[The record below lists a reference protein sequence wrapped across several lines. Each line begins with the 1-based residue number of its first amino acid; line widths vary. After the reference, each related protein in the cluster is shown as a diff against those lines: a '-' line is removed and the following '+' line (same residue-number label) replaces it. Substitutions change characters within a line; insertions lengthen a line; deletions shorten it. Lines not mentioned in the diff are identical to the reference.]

1 LVKLKNIQ
9 SLKYIEILIKLRKII
24 RSINLESKKVE
35 KELGISIPQL
45 LVLQY
50 LSNQIDYRAFA
61 KDIKEYI
68 NLNAS
73 TVSGIIS
80 RLESKA
86 LVAKSPKPGDK
97 RATYI
102 ILTAKGA
109 EILHKS
115 PPTLQEKLSQRLKKL
130 TPKQIEELDRNIEL
144 LTVIMDVDD
153 MDAAPLLTIEEITN
167 PPD

>member
-1 LVKLKNIQ
+1 MQ
-9 SLKYIEILIKLRKII
+9 YIEIIVKLRKII
-24 RSINLESKKVE
+24 RSINLESKKIE

-45 LVLQY
+45 LVLKY
-50 LSNQIDYRAFA
+50 LTDQKDYRAFA

-86 LVAKSPKPGDK
+86 LVAKLPKQNDK

-109 EILHKS
+109 DLLHKS

-130 TPKQIEELDRNIEL
+130 TPEQIEELDRNIEL
-144 LTVIMDVDD
+144 LTQIMDVED
-153 MDAAPLLTIEEITN
+153 MDAAPLLTVNEITN
-167 PPD
+167 HPK

>member
-1 LVKLKNIQ
+1 ML
-9 SLKYIEILIKLRKII
+9 IEILIKLRKII
-24 RSINLESKKVE
+24 RSINLESKKIE

-50 LSNQIDYRAFA
+50 LSDQNDYRAFA

-80 RLESKA
+80 RLESKS
-86 LVAKSPKPGDK
+86 LVAKLPKPNDK

-109 EILHKS
+109 DLLYKY
-115 PPTLQEKLSQRLKKL
+115 PPTLQEKLSKRLKKL
-130 TPKQIEELDRNIEL
+130 TPEKVEELNKNIEL
-144 LTVIMDVDD
+144 LTLIMDVED
-153 MDAAPLLTIEEITN
+153 MDAAPLLTIEEITSHT
-167 PPD
+167 D

>member
-1 LVKLKNIQ
+1 M
-9 SLKYIEILIKLRKII
+9 KYIEILVKLRKII
-24 RSINLESKKVE
+24 RSINLESKKIE

-45 LVLQY
+45 LVLKY
-50 LSNQIDYRAFA
+50 LSDQNDYRAFA
-61 KDIKEYI
+61 KDIKGYI

-80 RLESKA
+80 RLESKG
-86 LVAKSPKPGDK
+86 LVAKMTKSNDK

-109 EILHKS
+109 ELLHKS

-130 TPKQIEELDRNIEL
+130 TPEQIEELDKNIEL
-144 LTVIMDVDD
+144 LTLILNVED

-167 PPD
+167 HPE

>member
-1 LVKLKNIQ
+1 MQYL
-9 SLKYIEILIKLRKII
+9 EIIVKLRKII
-24 RSINLESKKVE
+24 RSINLESKKIE

-45 LVLQY
+45 LVLKY
-50 LSNQIDYRAFA
+50 LSDQNDYRAFA

-86 LVAKSPKPGDK
+86 LIAKLPKQNDK

-109 EILHKS
+109 DLLHKS

-130 TPKQIEELDRNIEL
+130 SPEQIEELDRNIEL
-144 LTVIMDVDD
+144 LTLIMDVED
-153 MDAAPLLTIEEITN
+153 MDAAPLLTIKEITN
-167 PPD
+167 HPE

>member
-1 LVKLKNIQ
+1 M
-9 SLKYIEILIKLRKII
+9 KYTEILIKLRKII
-24 RSINLESKKVE
+24 RSINLESKKIE

-50 LSNQIDYRAFA
+50 LSDQNDYRAFA

-73 TVSGIIS
+73 TISGIIS

-86 LVAKSPKPGDK
+86 LVAKSQKPNDK
-97 RATYI
+97 RAIYV

-109 EILHKS
+109 DLLYKY
-115 PPTLQEKLSQRLKKL
+115 PPTLQEKLSKRLEKL
-130 TPKQIEELDRNIEL
+130 TAEQIEELDRNIEL
-144 LTVIMDVDD
+144 LTIIMDVEDI
-153 MDAAPLLTIEEITN
+153 DAAPLLTIKEITDH
-167 PPD
+167 PE

>member
-1 LVKLKNIQ
+1 
-9 SLKYIEILIKLRKII
+9 LKYIEILIKLRKII
-24 RSINLESKKVE
+24 RSINLESKKIE

-50 LSNQIDYRAFA
+50 LSDQKDYRAFA

-86 LVAKSPKPGDK
+86 LVAKSTKPDDK

-102 ILTAKGA
+102 LLTAKGA
-109 EILHKS
+109 ELLYKY
-115 PPTLQEKLSQRLKKL
+115 PPTLQEKLSQRLKNL
-130 TPKQIEELDRNIEL
+130 SPNQIEELDRNIDL
-144 LTVIMDVDD
+144 LTIIMDVKDI
-153 MDAAPLLTIEEITN
+153 DAAPLLTIKDLTELTTN
-167 PPD
+167 DRTSQP

>member
-1 LVKLKNIQ
+1 
-9 SLKYIEILIKLRKII
+9 LKYIEILIKLRKII
-24 RSINLESKKVE
+24 RSINLESKKIE

-50 LSNQIDYRAFA
+50 LSDQNDYRAFA

-80 RLESKA
+80 RLESKS
-86 LVAKSPKPGDK
+86 LVAKLPKSNDK

-109 EILHKS
+109 DLLYKY
-115 PPTLQEKLSQRLKKL
+115 PPTLQEKLSKRLKKL
-130 TPKQIEELDRNIEL
+130 TPEQIEELDRNIEL
-144 LTVIMDVDD
+144 LTLIMDVEG
-153 MDAAPLLTIEEITN
+153 MDAAPLLTIEEMTSH
-167 PPD
+167 PE

>member
-1 LVKLKNIQ
+1 M
-9 SLKYIEILIKLRKII
+9 KYIEILIKLRKII
-24 RSINLESKKVE
+24 RSINLESKKIE

-50 LSNQIDYRAFA
+50 LSDQNDYRAFA

-80 RLESKA
+80 RLESKS
-86 LVAKSPKPGDK
+86 LVAKLPKSNDK

-109 EILHKS
+109 DLLYKY
-115 PPTLQEKLSQRLKKL
+115 PPTLQEKLSKRLKKL
-130 TPKQIEELDRNIEL
+130 TPEQIEELDRNIEL
-144 LTVIMDVDD
+144 LTLIMDVEG
-153 MDAAPLLTIEEITN
+153 MDAAPLLTIEEMTSH
-167 PPD
+167 PE

>member
-1 LVKLKNIQ
+1 ME
-9 SLKYIEILIKLRKII
+9 YIEILIKLRKII
-24 RSINLESKKVE
+24 RSVNLESKKIE

-50 LSNQIDYRAFA
+50 LSDQNDYRAFA

-80 RLESKA
+80 RLESKS
-86 LVAKSPKPGDK
+86 LVAKLPKPNDK

-109 EILHKS
+109 DLLYKY
-115 PPTLQEKLSQRLKKL
+115 PPTLQEKLSKRLKKL
-130 TPKQIEELDRNIEL
+130 TPEKVEELNKNIEL
-144 LTVIMDVDD
+144 LTLIMDVED
-153 MDAAPLLTIEEITN
+153 MDAAPLLTIEEITSHIE
-167 PPD
+167 

>member
-1 LVKLKNIQ
+1 
-9 SLKYIEILIKLRKII
+9 LKYIEILIKLRKII
-24 RSINLESKKVE
+24 RSINLESKKIE

-50 LSNQIDYRAFA
+50 LSDQNDYRAFA

-80 RLESKA
+80 RLESKS
-86 LVAKSPKPGDK
+86 LVAKLPKPNDK

-109 EILHKS
+109 DLLYKY
-115 PPTLQEKLSQRLKKL
+115 PPTLQEKLSKRLKKL
-130 TPKQIEELDRNIEL
+130 TPEKVEELNKNIEL
-144 LTVIMDVDD
+144 LTLIMDVED
-153 MDAAPLLTIEEITN
+153 MDAAPLLTIEEITSHIE
-167 PPD
+167 